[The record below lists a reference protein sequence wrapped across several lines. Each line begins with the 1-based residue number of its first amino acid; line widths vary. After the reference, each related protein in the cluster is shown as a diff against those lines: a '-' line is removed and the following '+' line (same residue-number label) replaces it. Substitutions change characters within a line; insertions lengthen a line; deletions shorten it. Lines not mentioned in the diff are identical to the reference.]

1 MFEIKPW
8 TSRIALCVALL
19 APACADDADT
29 DGAANPAL
37 PDGGLSAWDAGFSAD
52 ASVGPLTPGQPFDA
66 STPGFD
72 AAPPA
77 AAGGR
82 DSGNANLNDSAAAQR
97 DASGAGDA
105 DATSDTGAIDPGTCA
120 VAPLPDAVRSSYR
133 MGAIYKRYADANG
146 VPVIASEKP
155 SDEAIRRACLLV
167 LDYSSVRTDV
177 REALL
182 NRKVRF
188 IMMAKSEKTVNFP
201 EYAALGDLD
210 ARARGLGGVTDAICA
225 EESVLCDRATDRWRG
240 ESICVHEY
248 AHTMH
253 SGAWSVAIP
262 DFNTRLD
269 AAFRAALAAGK
280 YANTYAGSK
289 LSEYLAEGVQDWYNT
304 NLESATPNG
313 IHNHINTRT
322 ELEAYD
328 PTLYALLKEVL
339 PDRPTFRDCYYYE

>member
-1 MFEIKPW
+1 MFDIKPW
-8 TSRIALCVALL
+8 KSRIALCIALF
-19 APACADDADT
+19 APACAEDDDSESAT
-29 DGAANPAL
+29 NPAL
-37 PDGGLSAWDAGFSAD
+37 PDGGLWVGGAD
-52 ASVGPLTPGQPFDA
+52 ASVSPLTPGQSSDA

-72 AAPPA
+72 AGSPD

-82 DSGNANLNDSAAAQR
+82 DGGNANMNESGAGQR

-105 DATSDTGAIDPGTCA
+105 GATSDTGAIDPGACA
-120 VAPLPDAVRSSYR
+120 VRPLPDALRSSYR

-146 VPVIASEKP
+146 VPVVASEKP

-167 LDYSSVRTDV
+167 LDYSSVRADV

-188 IMMAKSEKTVNFP
+188 IMMATSEKTVNFP

-225 EESVLCDRATDRWRG
+225 EENVLCDRATDRWRG

-253 SGAWSVAIP
+253 SGAWAVAIP

-313 IHNHINTRT
+313 VHNHINTRA

>member
-1 MFEIKPW
+1 MIEIKPW
-8 TSRIALCVALL
+8 KSRIALCAALL
-19 APACADDADT
+19 APACAEEDEPEST
-29 DGAANPAL
+29 TNPAL
-37 PDGGLSAWDAGFSAD
+37 PDGGTLIWD
-52 ASVGPLTPGQPFDA
+52 ASVGADTSVGPITPGQLDA
-66 STPGFD
+66 TTPSFD
-72 AAPPA
+72 AAPSDA
-77 AAGGR
+77 APGR
-82 DSGNANLNDSAAAQR
+82 DAASVNTNEGGAGQR
-97 DASGAGDA
+97 DAGTAA
-105 DATSDTGAIDPGTCA
+105 DASAIDPGACA
-120 VAPLPDAVRSSYR
+120 VKPLPDALRSSYR

-167 LDYSSVRTDV
+167 LDYSSVRADV

-188 IMMAKSEKTVNFP
+188 IMMATSEKTVNFP

-253 SGAWSVAIP
+253 SGAWAAAIP

-304 NLESATPNG
+304 NLESPTPNG
-313 IHNHINTRT
+313 VHNHINTRA